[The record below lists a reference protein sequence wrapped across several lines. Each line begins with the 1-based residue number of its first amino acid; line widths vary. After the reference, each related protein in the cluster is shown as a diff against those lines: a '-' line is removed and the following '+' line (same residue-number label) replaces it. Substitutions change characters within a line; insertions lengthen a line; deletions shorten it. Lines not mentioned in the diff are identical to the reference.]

1 MAHRVNRQ
9 WRLAARPAGMI
20 KESDFKWTEEPVPV
34 PGDGEFLIHNLY
46 LSLDP
51 TNRVWITDVE
61 SYLPPVGIGEVM
73 RGGTVGVVE
82 ESNHPGF
89 SVGDHVSG
97 LLGWQDYAVSSGAGL
112 SKLPNNPAIPL
123 TAYMGLFS
131 HIGLTAYYGLL
142 DVGRPKAGETLV
154 VSAAAGATGSIVGQI
169 GKIKGCRVVGIA
181 GSDDKCKW
189 LTDDLGFDAAI
200 NYKTEDVNEALG
212 RHCPNGIDVDFENV
226 GGNILEAVLNHLNLR
241 ARVVLCGM
249 ISQYNATEPQPGP
262 RNLGL
267 LISKRARMEGFIV
280 LDYMNRADEAFSE
293 MGKWLMEGKLK
304 YRVDEVEG
312 LEKAPTA
319 LNKLFEG
326 ANQGKLVVKL

>member
-1 MAHRVNRQ
+1 M
-9 WRLAARPAGMI
+9 
-20 KESDFKWTEEPVPV
+20 T
-34 PGDGEFLIHNLY
+34 
-46 LSLDP
+46 
-51 TNRVWITDVE
+51 
-61 SYLPPVGIGEVM
+61 
-73 RGGTVGVVE
+73 
-82 ESNHPGF
+82 
-89 SVGDHVSG
+89 SG
-97 LLGWQDYAVSSGAGL
+97 LMRPSTTRPKTSTRRSAGI
-112 SKLPNNPAIPL
+112 AR
-123 TAYMGLFS
+123 MGLTLIS
-131 HIGLTAYYGLL
+131 RTS
-142 DVGRPKAGETLV
+142 AGT
-154 VSAAAGATGSIVGQI
+154 
-169 GKIKGCRVVGIA
+169 
-181 GSDDKCKW
+181 
-189 LTDDLGFDAAI
+189 F
-200 NYKTEDVNEALG
+200 
-212 RHCPNGIDVDFENV
+212 
-226 GGNILEAVLNHLNLR
+226 EAVLNHLNLR